1 MSAPTPTHDAWVILN
16 GAALRAPE
24 AVVSPLGGGL
34 QLGHGV
40 YTTLKVEA
48 GRPVFFAE
56 HCARLSAD
64 ARAVGLQSPD
74 CDGLRTRVELC
85 LARNAVAAA
94 ALKIVLFQDAGRT
107 SELIA
112 LRGPSPLEAARVRGC
127 RLKTVSGPAGSP
139 ATLCH
144 KTTSYLPHLLARQ
157 AAQAAGCDD
166 ALWLDGGGR
175 ILETAGA
182 NIFAVDRSGS
192 VLTPPAT
199 LGLLPGVVRGVI
211 LRELLGAR
219 EAAVDLTALADAAE
233 VFITNS
239 LIGVL
244 PVAAVDGREFDV
256 ASYRVT
262 PAVAECLRRAEAAA

>member
-1 MSAPTPTHDAWVILN
+1 MSAPTSTNDSWVILN

-24 AVVSPLGGGL
+24 AVVSPLGAGL

-64 ARAVGLQSPD
+64 ARAVGLQPPD
-74 CDGLRTRVELC
+74 RDGLRTRVELC
-85 LARNAVAAA
+85 LARNAVAAT

-112 LRGPSPLEAARVRGC
+112 LRGPSPLEAARTRGC
-127 RLKTVSGPAGSP
+127 RLKTVAGPAGSP

-157 AAQAAGCDD
+157 EAQAAGCDD

-182 NIFAVDRSGS
+182 NIFAVDRSGA

-199 LGLLPGVVRGVI
+199 LGLLPGVVRGAI
-211 LRELLGAR
+211 LRGFPGAR
-219 EAAVDLTALADAAE
+219 EAVVNQAALADAAE
-233 VFITNS
+233 LFITNS

-244 PVAAVDGREFDV
+244 PVAAVDGREFNV

>member
-16 GAALRAPE
+16 GAALRASE
-24 AVVSPLGGGL
+24 TAISPLGAGL

-56 HCARLSAD
+56 HHARLSAD
-64 ARAVGLQSPD
+64 ARAVGLQPPD
-74 CDGLRTRVELC
+74 RDGLRARVELC
-85 LARNAVAAA
+85 LSRNAVAAA

-112 LRGPSPLEAARVRGC
+112 LRGPSPLAAARVRGC

-144 KTTSYLPHLLARQ
+144 KTTSYLAHLLARQ
-157 AAQAAGCDD
+157 EAQAAGCDD
-166 ALWLDGGGR
+166 ALWLDGSGQ

-182 NIFAVDRSGS
+182 NIFVVDRSGA

-199 LGLLPGVVRGVI
+199 LGLLPGVVRGAI
-211 LRELLGAR
+211 LREFPGAR
-219 EAAVDLTALADAAE
+219 ESVVTDSALTDAAE

-239 LIGVL
+239 LIGIL
-244 PVAAVDGREFDV
+244 PVVAVDGREFDV
-256 ASYRVT
+256 ASYRLA
-262 PAVAECLRRAEAAA
+262 PAVAECLRRAESAA

>member
-24 AVVSPLGGGL
+24 VAVSPLGAGL

-244 PVAAVDGREFDV
+244 PVAAVDGHKFDV
-256 ASYRVT
+256 ASYRLA
-262 PAVAECLRRAEAAA
+262 PAVAECVRRADVAA

>member
-16 GAALRAPE
+16 GAALRAAE
-24 AVVSPLGGGL
+24 VAVTPLGAGL

-40 YTTLKVEA
+40 YTTLKVAA

-56 HCARLSAD
+56 HHARLSAD
-64 ARAVGLQSPD
+64 ARAVGLQPPD
-74 CDGLRTRVELC
+74 RDGLRTRVELC
-85 LARNAVAAA
+85 LARNAVTAA

-112 LRGPSPLEAARVRGC
+112 LRGPSPLEAARTRGC
-127 RLKTVSGPAGSP
+127 RLKTVAGPAGSP

-144 KTTSYLPHLLARQ
+144 KTTSYLAHLLARQ
-157 AAQAAGCDD
+157 AAQATGCDD
-166 ALWLDGGGR
+166 ALWLDGCGQ

-182 NIFAVDRSGS
+182 NVFVVDRSGI
-192 VLTPPAT
+192 VLTPPMS
-199 LGLLPGVVRGVI
+199 LGLLPGVVRAAI
-211 LRELLGAR
+211 LRDFPGAR
-219 EAAVDLTALADAAE
+219 EAVVDLTALADAAE

-256 ASYRVT
+256 ASYRLA

>member
-24 AVVSPLGGGL
+24 VAVSPLGAGL

-48 GRPVFFAE
+48 GRPVFFTE
-56 HCARLSAD
+56 HHARLSAD
-64 ARAVGLQSPD
+64 ALAVGLQPPD
-74 CDGLRTRVELC
+74 RDGLRARVELC
-85 LARNAVAAA
+85 LSRNAVAWA
-94 ALKIVLFQDAGRT
+94 ALKILLFQDAGRT

-112 LRGPSPLEAARVRGC
+112 LRGPSPLESARVRGC
-127 RLKTVSGPAGSP
+127 RLKTVAGPAGSP

-144 KTTSYLPHLLARQ
+144 KTTSYLSHLLARQ
-157 AAQAAGCDD
+157 EAQAAGCDD

-182 NIFAVDRSGS
+182 NIFVVDRSGD
-192 VLTPPAT
+192 VLTPPVSR
-199 LGLLPGVVRGVI
+199 GLLPGVVRGAI
-211 LRELLGAR
+211 LREFPGAR
-219 EAAVDLTALADAAE
+219 EVAVDLTALADAAE
-233 VFITNS
+233 LLITNS

-262 PAVAECLRRAEAAA
+262 PAVAECVRRAEAAA

>member
-1 MSAPTPTHDAWVILN
+1 M
-16 GAALRAPE
+16 E
-24 AVVSPLGGGL
+24 
-34 QLGHGV
+34 Q
-40 YTTLKVEA
+40 
-48 GRPVFFAE
+48 
-56 HCARLSAD
+56 CLS
-64 ARAVGLQSPD
+64 
-74 CDGLRTRVELC
+74 
-85 LARNAVAAA
+85 RNAVAAA

-112 LRGPSPLEAARVRGC
+112 LRGPSPLEAVRVRGC
-127 RLKTVSGPAGSP
+127 RLKTVTGPAGSL

-239 LIGVL
+239 LIGVV

>member
-24 AVVSPLGGGL
+24 AVVSPLGAGL

-56 HCARLSAD
+56 HCARLSVD
-64 ARAVGLQSPD
+64 ARAVGLQPPD
-74 CDGLRTRVELC
+74 CNGLRTRVELC

-239 LIGVL
+239 LIGVV

-262 PAVAECLRRAEAAA
+262 PVVAECLRRAEAAA

>member
-24 AVVSPLGGGL
+24 AVVSPLGAGL

-40 YTTLKVEA
+40 YTTLKVAA

-56 HCARLSAD
+56 HHARLSAD
-64 ARAVGLQSPD
+64 ARAVGLQPPD
-74 CDGLRTRVELC
+74 REELRARVEQC
-85 LARNAVAAA
+85 LSRNAVAAA

-127 RLKTVSGPAGSP
+127 RLKTVAGPAGSP

-157 AAQAAGCDD
+157 EAQAAGCDD

-182 NIFAVDRSGS
+182 NIFVVDRSGS
-192 VLTPPAT
+192 VLTPPVS
-199 LGLLPGVVRGVI
+199 LGLLPGVVRSTI
-211 LRELLGAR
+211 LRDCPEAR
-219 EAAVDLTALADAAE
+219 EAVVDLAALAEASE

-262 PAVAECLRRAEAAA
+262 PAVAECVRRAEAAA

>member
-24 AVVSPLGGGL
+24 AVVSPLGAGL

-40 YTTLKVEA
+40 YTTLKVAA
-48 GRPVFFAE
+48 GRPVFFTE
-56 HCARLSAD
+56 HHARLSAD
-64 ARAVGLQSPD
+64 AREVGLQPPD
-74 CDGLRTRVELC
+74 RDGLRARVGLC
-85 LARNAVAAA
+85 LSRNAVAVA
-94 ALKIVLFQDAGRT
+94 ALKILLFQDAGRT

-112 LRGPSPLEAARVRGC
+112 LRGPSPLEAVRVRGC
-127 RLKTVSGPAGSP
+127 RLKTVTGPAGSP

-144 KTTSYLPHLLARQ
+144 KTTSYLSHLLARQ
-157 AAQAAGCDD
+157 EAQAAGCDD

-182 NIFAVDRSGS
+182 NIFAVDRSGA
-192 VLTPPAT
+192 VLTPPVSR
-199 LGLLPGVVRGVI
+199 GLLPGVVRAAI
-211 LRELLGAR
+211 LREFPGAR
-219 EAAVDLTALADAAE
+219 EALVDLTALADVAE

-244 PVAAVDGREFDV
+244 PVVAVDGREFDV

-262 PAVAECLRRAEAAA
+262 PAVAECLRRSEARA

>member
-239 LIGVL
+239 LIGVV